1 MTTYARRPW
10 LRFGLGDGLGVAGFG
25 APVVVVLAAGVAAGF
40 GAVPSAGAAGLV
52 GVTPEADA
60 VSPGVPV
67 AGPVA
72 EAGSVVKGVGS
83 PGIGFARIPAIN

>member
-1 MTTYARRPW
+1 M
-10 LRFGLGDGLGVAGFG
+10 GVGLGVAGFG
-25 APVVVVLAAGVAAGF
+25 APVVVVFAAGVAAGF
-40 GAVPSAGAAGLV
+40 GAVPFAGAAGLV
-52 GVTPEADA
+52 GVATPEADA
-60 VSPGVPV
+60 VSLGVAV